1 VVVISGANLISA
13 DGMILARFNGAAAQT
28 QCPARTSCSVTVPDI
43 SSPVSTVS
51 VTVTTAAGTSN
62 ALTFSYG

>member
-1 VVVISGANLISA
+1 MISGTNLVSA
-13 DGMILARFNGAAAQT
+13 DGQILARFNGAVAPT
-28 QCPARTSCSVTVPDI
+28 RCPARTSCSVTVPGN
-43 SSPVSTVS
+43 SSPASTVS